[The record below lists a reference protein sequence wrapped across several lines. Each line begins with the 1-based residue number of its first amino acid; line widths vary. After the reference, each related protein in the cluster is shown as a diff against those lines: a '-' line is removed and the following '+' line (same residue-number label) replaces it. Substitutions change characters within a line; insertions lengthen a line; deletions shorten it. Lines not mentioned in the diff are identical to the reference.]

1 MEESSSA
8 ELKPQT
14 NIVKGD
20 DQTATVGGS
29 GTGASETHNQLD
41 EYFNLY
47 MEDIQKR
54 VNEYLVIDEFNKLQF
69 YQGDV
74 PALVIDFIDYIT
86 GTSGLYVQTL
96 TQNLAGQQSPLH
108 KLKHQNATAQSSS
121 ASNYQLNRH
130 DSIAGMTSSHADDD
144 TGS

>member
-1 MEESSSA
+1 
-8 ELKPQT
+8 
-14 NIVKGD
+14 
-20 DQTATVGGS
+20 
-29 GTGASETHNQLD
+29 
-41 EYFNLY
+41 

-96 TQNLAGQQSPLH
+96 TQNLAG
-108 KLKHQNATAQSSS
+108 
-121 ASNYQLNRH
+121 
-130 DSIAGMTSSHADDD
+130 
-144 TGS
+144 